1 MGLVLAHALEQLIEL
16 LGCAVAPSLY
26 SLDVL
31 ADLLVAQLAA
41 VYIDGYR
48 QPLLKL

>member
-16 LGCAVAPSLY
+16 LGCAVPTSLY

-31 ADLLVAQLAA
+31 ADVLVAQTAA
-41 VYIDGYR
+41 VYIDGYC